1 MDLDGAPGNGNWALY
16 QSMVI
21 ILNDDGNP
29 VMTSRQEARFLV
41 KGMVRANQPVQ
52 GKSEVAIIGRVTLRD
67 GIELGQITQNNI
79 VPVGALYNR
88 LSRLAF
94 TIAEGASQGIKV
106 VVRRAEYRNESQPR
120 LEIPFREKTLGDSES

>member
-1 MDLDGAPGNGNWALY
+1 MDLDGAPGDGNWALY

-21 ILNDDGNP
+21 ILNDDGNQ

-52 GKSEVAIIGRVTLRD
+52 GKSEVAITGRVTLRD

-79 VPVGALYNR
+79 VPAGALYNR
-88 LSRLAF
+88 
-94 TIAEGASQGIKV
+94 
-106 VVRRAEYRNESQPR
+106 
-120 LEIPFREKTLGDSES
+120 